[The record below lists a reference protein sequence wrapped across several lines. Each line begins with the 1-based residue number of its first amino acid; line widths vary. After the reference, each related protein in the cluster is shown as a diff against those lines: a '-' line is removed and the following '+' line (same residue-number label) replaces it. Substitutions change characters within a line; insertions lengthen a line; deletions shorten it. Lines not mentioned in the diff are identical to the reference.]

1 MRVTITQRHCE
12 IPDDLRERA
21 RDLVARLGKVARR
34 PQTAQVIFSEDHGA
48 AAVELQLHAGRR
60 PLVVATSEGADH
72 RSALNRAAAR
82 LRRQLAKKAR
92 GAPARRRAAARESA

>member
-21 RDLVARLGKVARR
+21 RDLLARLVKVARR
-34 PQTAQVIFSEDHGA
+34 SQRAQVIFSEDHGA
-48 AAVELQLHAGRR
+48 AAVELRLHAGRG
-60 PLVVATSEGADH
+60 PLLVATSEGGDH
-72 RSALNRAAAR
+72 RSALDRAAAR
-82 LRRQLAKKAR
+82 LRRQLEKTPR

>member
-12 IPDDLRERA
+12 IPDALRERA
-21 RDLVARLGKVARR
+21 RDLVTRLVKVARR

-48 AAVELQLHAGRR
+48 AAVELRLHAGRG
-60 PLVVATSEGADH
+60 PLLVATSEGADH
-72 RSALNRAAAR
+72 RSALDRAAAR
-82 LRRQLAKKAR
+82 LRRQIEKTRR

>member
-21 RDLVARLGKVARR
+21 RELVARLVKAARR
-34 PQTAQVIFSEDHGA
+34 PQTAQVIFSEDHGV
-48 AAVELQLHAGRR
+48 AAVELRFHAGRAR
-60 PLVVATSEGADH
+60 LLVATAEGADH
-72 RSALNRAAAR
+72 RSALDRAAAR
-82 LRRQLAKKAR
+82 LRRQIDKTPR

>member
-12 IPDDLRERA
+12 IPDELRERA
-21 RDLVARLGKVARR
+21 RDLVARLVKVARR

-48 AAVELQLHAGRR
+48 AAVELRLHAGRG

-72 RSALNRAAAR
+72 RSALDRAAAR
-82 LRRQLAKKAR
+82 LRRQLAKTPR